1 MNSPEHVPA
10 ITDVRFLGWDQ
21 VAPTIKQLT
30 RLRALLREEGIS
42 AGELF
47 GRGFTSLEDLSRW
60 GASWGISYLASAQ
73 DARYENE
80 ARDRFERDRLE
91 REEQRVKSM
100 MAHILRT
107 QRYA

>member
-1 MNSPEHVPA
+1 MNTPEHVPP

-21 VAPTIKQLT
+21 VAPTIRQLV
-30 RLRALLREEGIS
+30 RLRALLGEEGINP
-42 AGELF
+42 AELY
-47 GRGFTSLEDLSRW
+47 GNGFTCLEDLSRW

-100 MAHILRT
+100 MSYILRT